1 MVTGDCLGFALC
13 VMLKSMTRQRKR
25 TVHKSI
31 KDEKGA
37 STKSYD
43 KELQLQEN
51 VGRSFDQELSSP
63 SQVCFSCPSPI
74 IIPGISTNCY
84 IQRSC
89 PHNVRTESRT
99 PGLRISRALHLG
111 YLWRHCRWPWSCHRL
126 MATLAHLL
134 WLWLCP
140 EPRHGVVPSHIRL
153 WWN

>member
-63 SQVCFSCPSPI
+63 SQLSTQCQNRVQNARTANITGSPS
-74 IIPGISTNCY
+74 
-84 IQRSC
+84 
-89 PHNVRTESRT
+89 
-99 PGLRISRALHLG
+99 
-111 YLWRHCRWPWSCHRL
+111 RL
-126 MATLAHLL
+126 SVATLSLALEL
-134 WLWLCP
+134 P
-140 EPRHGVVPSHIRL
+140 
-153 WWN
+153 